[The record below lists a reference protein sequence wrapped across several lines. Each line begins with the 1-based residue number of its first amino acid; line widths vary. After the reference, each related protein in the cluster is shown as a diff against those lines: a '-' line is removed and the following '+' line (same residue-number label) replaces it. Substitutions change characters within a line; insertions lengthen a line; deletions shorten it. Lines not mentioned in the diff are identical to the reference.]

1 LEDAEAL
8 RAALIGA
15 TALYAL
21 IPDQAPDRRAIVEA
35 LATSVRTHVVL
46 LSAQASCGP
55 AAILREAERR
65 LREVSSLCAL
75 RPCMFQESVSA
86 YEGSYYH
93 FFGPHRVPMV
103 ATRDVAAHAVR
114 CLLAPQAEIVDIVGP
129 VYSGGEVAAALDAR
143 LVDIAPAEHVRVLA
157 QFGLPAG
164 LAELFACLPHVKPEG
179 DRLVAGAT
187 TLEQTIHEARR
198 I

>member
-1 LEDAEAL
+1 L
-8 RAALIGA
+8 RAALVGA

-46 LSAQASCGP
+46 LSAQASSGP
-55 AAILREAERR
+55 AALLREAERR

-86 YEGSYYH
+86 YEGSYFH
-93 FFGPHRVPMV
+93 FFGSHRIPMV

-114 CLLAPQAEIVDIVGP
+114 CLLAPRSEIVDIVGP
-129 VYSGGEVAAALDAR
+129 VYSGRDVAAALEAR
-143 LVDIAPAEHVRVLA
+143 LVDLPPEEHVRVLT
-157 QFGLPAG
+157 QFGQPAE
-164 LAELFACLPHVKPEG
+164 LADLFACLPHMKPEG

-187 TLEQTIHEARR
+187 TLEQTLHEARR